1 MNNKYCITIYI
12 DTSFTTPLE
21 LLFVLCTSDQLI
33 NCEGD
38 HPVNIPTKFG
48 SKWENRFREE
58 NNGRQRGRT
67 PRDGNISPFG
77 ELKTALH
84 SLSYRFAC

>member
-1 MNNKYCITIYI
+1 MLPIELTWVSCYLLIY
-12 DTSFTTPLE
+12 
-21 LLFVLCTSDQLI
+21 
-33 NCEGD
+33 
-38 HPVNIPTKFG
+38 TKFG

-84 SLSYRFAC
+84 SLS

>member
-1 MNNKYCITIYI
+1 M
-12 DTSFTTPLE
+12 
-21 LLFVLCTSDQLI
+21 
-33 NCEGD
+33 
-38 HPVNIPTKFG
+38 NIPTKFG

-67 PRDGNISPFG
+67 PRDGNISPVG